1 MNNIPDYLDEIA
13 ELDDDFFENA
23 VKVEALPDSLQQKL
37 RGRPRLA
44 NPKQVVKLRIDADV
58 LAAYKAIGKGWQT
71 RINEILRQNVPI

>member
-1 MNNIPDYLDEIA
+1 MNNIPDYLDEIT

-37 RGRPRLA
+37 RGRPRLV
-44 NPKQVVKLRIDADV
+44 NPKQAVKLRIDADV
-58 LAAYKAIGKGWQT
+58 LAAYKATGKGWQT